1 MGFSDYQQVTSIK
14 CPIRIVGPDAECPI
28 RIVFCPIS
36 IVPLPNFT
44 RIFAADSATWQSPET
59 SLLCA
64 RLQKVILQQAQQRE
78 AKPET
83 GLLCARL
90 QKVILQQAR
99 QREAEPE
106 TGLLCARLQKVILQ
120 QTRQRGAEPETSL
133 LCARLQK
140 CWRNQKHDAL

>member
-1 MGFSDYQQVTSIK
+1 MGSFDYQQVTSIK

-36 IVPLPNFT
+36 IVQLPNFT
-44 RIFAADSATWQSPET
+44 RNFAAVT
-59 SLLCA
+59 
-64 RLQKVILQQAQQRE
+64 QQRV

-83 GLLCARL
+83 GF
-90 QKVILQQAR
+90 
-99 QREAEPE
+99 
-106 TGLLCARLQKVILQ
+106 
-120 QTRQRGAEPETSL
+120 